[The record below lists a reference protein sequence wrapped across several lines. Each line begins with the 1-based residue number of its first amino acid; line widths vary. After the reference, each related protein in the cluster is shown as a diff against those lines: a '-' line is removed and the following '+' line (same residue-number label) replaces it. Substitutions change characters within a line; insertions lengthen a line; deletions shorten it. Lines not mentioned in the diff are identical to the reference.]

1 MNKSTKIALAAAII
15 GAPLMM
21 NPNTA
26 IAQNKNEAGTTKSSA
41 ARSLYLKIEIKGK
54 CVAVGSENG
63 NVIFKNTS
71 GEYFTIDPKTGDMKT
86 MASDYFIKISNSSTS
101 KSSHYIKY
109 SGKDQVTLDGVDS
122 KGHIIQVNSK
132 GEKFYL
138 DAKTGDMIFVK

>member
-26 IAQNKNEAGTTKSSA
+26 IAQNKTEASTTKSSA

-86 MASDYFIKISNSSTS
+86 MSSDYHIKLSNASA
-101 KSSHYIKY
+101 KSSHYIKF
-109 SGKDQVTLDGVDS
+109 SNTEQVTLDGVDS